1 MPVLR
6 QISLRL
12 VTNLLTRRGR
22 RNARPAA
29 QIIKAC
35 WQIRESYMLVIHF
48 LQVLPMVEERYWLK
62 LLGPLNLMMATRF
75 VCVDVNIFSV
85 LPESYLFAEL
95 VIWLFQVMLGIDC
108 FGKTIYF
115 MWPESEGKE
124 FKTSPE
130 VTINF
135 TDPHSLLKQLS
146 LSTFSIE
153 GEIDDSSSWFIKHY
167 LKWCI
172 SRFFL
177 VAFPCYSV

>member
-1 MPVLR
+1 
-6 QISLRL
+6 
-12 VTNLLTRRGR
+12 
-22 RNARPAA
+22 
-29 QIIKAC
+29 
-35 WQIRESYMLVIHF
+35 
-48 LQVLPMVEERYWLK
+48 
-62 LLGPLNLMMATRF
+62 
-75 VCVDVNIFSV
+75 
-85 LPESYLFAEL
+85 
-95 VIWLFQVMLGIDC
+95 MLGIDC

-146 LSTFSIE
+146 LSTFLIE

-172 SRFFL
+172 SRFFSDGISML
-177 VAFPCYSV
+177 FGMIKEKNHVNDEQISKVL

>member
-1 MPVLR
+1 
-6 QISLRL
+6 
-12 VTNLLTRRGR
+12 
-22 RNARPAA
+22 
-29 QIIKAC
+29 
-35 WQIRESYMLVIHF
+35 
-48 LQVLPMVEERYWLK
+48 
-62 LLGPLNLMMATRF
+62 
-75 VCVDVNIFSV
+75 
-85 LPESYLFAEL
+85 
-95 VIWLFQVMLGIDC
+95 MLGIDC

-135 TDPHSLLKQLS
+135 KDPHSLLKQLS